1 MTCQC
6 FFSCIPLHLFIF
18 ILIIL
23 PHANQ
28 TPRYYS
34 DRRRNTTY
42 GRLNYPR
49 VLMAWYLS
57 VVQVRS
63 QVRVP
68 IYFKP
73 CVYSLT
79 SRLAI
84 NRFVV
89 QLMDEGK

>member
-6 FFSCIPLHLFIF
+6 FLSCIPLHLFIF

-63 QVRVP
+63 QVKAVSSSMQVCS
-68 IYFKP
+68 IYP
-73 CVYSLT
+73 LT
-79 SRLAI
+79 FLAEI
-84 NRFVV
+84 
-89 QLMDEGK
+89 QC